1 MNILEVRE
9 FDCITGNPDYASDE
23 RYRYLPEPAFSELI
37 SFVHDFA
44 GDENQT
50 DALELMKI
58 SYKRNVGDVVTMANY
73 VGLIQLKSGY
83 QIQVLPKIVFK
94 KNEQDRTKQIFI
106 KMLRSMHDFPSK
118 MLGNA
123 DLMVEKMNLYEIF
136 ISMYVDAVSTLVKHG
151 LKSAYVSKQENER
164 FFKGKMIVGEN
175 IKKNACHKERFF
187 VSYDEYQLN
196 RAENKLIKST
206 LLKLQKISDNMR
218 NIKLIRQLLSSFELV
233 EPSTQYDADFAKCV
247 IDRTTAEYE
256 PILKW
261 SKVFLK
267 NKSFTS
273 FSGST
278 SARALLFPMEKVF
291 ESYVAQKL
299 SKVFRPEGY
308 DVSTQDRGYYL
319 FDSPQKFRLRP
330 DIVLRDGSGRTTI
343 MDTKWKS
350 LFDNPS
356 KNYGISQGDMYQ
368 MYAYSKKY
376 SNLDAEHAPDVWLL
390 YPANEAMH
398 DHTNIQFVSD
408 DGVRVR
414 LFFVDLADIDES
426 LNALLNE
433 VRSFSA

>member
-1 MNILEVRE
+1 
-9 FDCITGNPDYASDE
+9 
-23 RYRYLPEPAFSELI
+23 
-37 SFVHDFA
+37 
-44 GDENQT
+44 
-50 DALELMKI
+50 
-58 SYKRNVGDVVTMANY
+58 
-73 VGLIQLKSGY
+73 
-83 QIQVLPKIVFK
+83 
-94 KNEQDRTKQIFI
+94 
-106 KMLRSMHDFPSK
+106 
-118 MLGNA
+118 
-123 DLMVEKMNLYEIF
+123 
-136 ISMYVDAVSTLVKHG
+136 
-151 LKSAYVSKQENER
+151 
-164 FFKGKMIVGEN
+164 
-175 IKKNACHKERFF
+175 
-187 VSYDEYQLN
+187 
-196 RAENKLIKST
+196 
-206 LLKLQKISDNMR
+206 
-218 NIKLIRQLLSSFELV
+218 
-233 EPSTQYDADFAKCV
+233 
-247 IDRTTAEYE
+247 
-256 PILKW
+256 
-261 SKVFLK
+261 
-267 NKSFTS
+267 
-273 FSGST
+273 
-278 SARALLFPMEKVF
+278 MEKVF

-308 DVSTQDRGYYL
+308 GVSTQDRGYYL